1 MSTRRQKGTR
11 GFINVWNLESL
22 KEALISLITLL
33 VKYSKGCI
41 HSGLLSEAAFD
52 ICCQSIPF
60 ALVFIRHRKNVIKI
74 QQVISTS
81 ASQRKYI
88 IVLVDDEDIVFH
100 KFT

>member
-60 ALVFIRHRKNVIKI
+60 ALVLIRHRKNVIKI